1 MKKYGN
7 LIVISACM
15 LAFPLLLVYGQ
26 ALGQGVKNGLTLAY
40 RAVLPSLFPAAVVC
54 AVIGEM
60 AEALPLPPTV
70 TLWAQSQLCGFPL
83 GIKTV
88 ARAFQ
93 RGLLDREQAIALS
106 RCCANA
112 SPAFLINYVGAGILG
127 DTRYGLLLWGGQ
139 LAISFLI
146 ALRGGIFKGK
156 RILFS
161 DRRPIVGLLAEGI
174 ASAAVGC
181 LNLTGFIV
189 FFSALATLPGVGWV
203 HPFLEVTGGIGRLNV
218 GQLGWAGILIG
229 FSGLSVL
236 LQNAGYLAA
245 EGLPIGPMI
254 QSKFLYALALPLIAG
269 GWDRF
274 PLATGAIFALFI
286 LFLISFDKRK
296 KRRYNKQERMILTRS
311 VL

>member
-1 MKKYGN
+1 
-7 LIVISACM
+7 M

-26 ALGQGVKNGLTLAY
+26 AVGQGVKSGLILAY

-54 AVIGEM
+54 AIIGEM

-88 ARAFQ
+88 GRAYR
-93 RGLLDREQAIALS
+93 RGLLSREQAVALS

-127 DTRYGLLLWGGQ
+127 EAGYGLVLWGGQ
-139 LAISFLI
+139 LAISLLI
-146 ALRGGIFKGK
+146 ALREGIFKGA
-156 RILFS
+156 RIPLA
-161 DRRPIVGLLAEGI
+161 DRRPIAGILAEGI

-181 LNLTGFIV
+181 LNLTAFIA
-189 FFSALATLPGVGWV
+189 FFSALAALPGVQRL
-203 HPFLEVTGGIGRLNV
+203 HPLLEVTGGIGQINGGELAT
-218 GQLGWAGILIG
+218 AGALIG

-245 EGLPIGPMI
+245 EGLPVGPMA
-254 QSKFLYALALPLIAG
+254 QSKILYALALPLIVC
-269 GWDRF
+269 GWVRL
-274 PLATGAIFALFI
+274 PLATAAIFALFT
-286 LFLISFDKRK
+286 LLSISFDKRK
-296 KRRYNKQERMILTRS
+296 KRRYNKQERTIMTRS